1 MAITEHDLELFAA
14 RIRPQFPSEL
24 RDTAY
29 ELALSI
35 ARVAGPKVKLLT
47 PDTIIDTIL
56 EWSSAT
62 SLEWPDAELA
72 DGTDSLDTVE
82 LVMALEK
89 EFGGGLV
96 LPATFAGRTDKAT
109 FREWVEYVASARR
122 AA

>member
-47 PDTIIDTIL
+47 PDTTIDTIL

-62 SLEWPDAELA
+62 SLEWPDADLA
-72 DGTDSLDTVE
+72 DGADSLDTVE
-82 LVMALEK
+82 LVMALEE
-89 EFGGGLV
+89 EFGGGFV
-96 LPATFAGRTDKAT
+96 LPDVLAGRTDTAT
-109 FREWVEYVASARR
+109 FREWVEYVASTRR